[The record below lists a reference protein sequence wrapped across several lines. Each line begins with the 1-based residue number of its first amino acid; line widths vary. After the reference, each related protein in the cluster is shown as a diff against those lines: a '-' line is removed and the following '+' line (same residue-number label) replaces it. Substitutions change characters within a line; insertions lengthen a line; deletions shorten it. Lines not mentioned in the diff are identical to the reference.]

1 MSVYGDFLENFQEA
15 FRTIE
20 LLDGRKIRGIYI
32 SHGGDMVR
40 LSYEKYE
47 SDGLMRDIVE
57 QDELYVLRKTAEIIK
72 EGTEFFHPDNG
83 CVMRIVGNS
92 DYNHLAGYS
101 HLRCERVTGQT
112 SLHTEKLPI
121 KEAQFA

>member
-72 EGTEFFHPDNG
+72 EGAEFFHPDNG

-92 DYNHLAGYS
+92 D
-101 HLRCERVTGQT
+101 
-112 SLHTEKLPI
+112 
-121 KEAQFA
+121 

>member
-1 MSVYGDFLENFQEA
+1 MSVYGDFLENFPEA

-47 SDGLMRDIVE
+47 SDGLMRDIVD
-57 QDELYVLRKTAEIIK
+57 QDELYVLRRTSDMVKD
-72 EGTEFFHPDNG
+72 GTEFFHPDNG
-83 CVMRIVGNS
+83 CVMRIVVIVTIITWL
-92 DYNHLAGYS
+92 DS
-101 HLRCERVTGQT
+101 HTLGVNELQGRPACIRK
-112 SLHTEKLPI
+112 SCL
-121 KEAQFA
+121 

>member
-20 LLDGRKIRGIYI
+20 LLDGTKIRGIYI

-47 SDGLMRDIVE
+47 TDGLMRDVVE
-57 QDELYVLRKTAEIIK
+57 QDELYVLRKTTNVVK
-72 EGTEFFHPDNG
+72 EGTEFFHPDNR
-83 CVMRIVGNS
+83 CVMRVVGDS

-101 HLRCERVTGQT
+101 HFRCERVTGQT
-112 SLHTEKLPI
+112 SLHTEELKM
-121 KEAQFA
+121 KEARFV